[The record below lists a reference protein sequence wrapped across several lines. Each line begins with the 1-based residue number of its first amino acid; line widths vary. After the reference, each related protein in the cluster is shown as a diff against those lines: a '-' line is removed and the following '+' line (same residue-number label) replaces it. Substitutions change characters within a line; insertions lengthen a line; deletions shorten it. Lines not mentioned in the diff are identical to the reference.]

1 MKIEIEYWIL
11 IAIFTL
17 TIVLNLILTTNN
29 FSPYHPNNYFSHEF
43 VYEGFETNKD
53 ENEKTSETK
62 ENKDKE
68 NEGKIPEK
76 DDKKKMSG
84 FEGFYTCPK

>member
-29 FSPYHPNNYFSHEF
+29 FSPYHPNNHFSQEF

-62 ENKDKE
+62 ENK
-68 NEGKIPEK
+68 GKIPEK
-76 DDKKKMSG
+76 DDKKKMNG
-84 FEGFYTCPK
+84 FEGFYACPK

>member
-17 TIVLNLILTTNN
+17 TIVLNLMLTTNN
-29 FSPYHPNNYFSHEF
+29 FSPYHPNNYFSQEF

-53 ENEKTSETK
+53 EKENTSETK
-62 ENKDKE
+62 ENK
-68 NEGKIPEK
+68 GKIPEK
-76 DDKKKMSG
+76 DDKKMNG
-84 FEGFYTCPK
+84 FEGFYACPK